1 MFASSLWIL
10 FPSPCRALV
19 KSLWTGSHMTLE
31 GDLKDTLQSV
41 KKKEEH
47 PFCDFVIN
55 IGVNVC
61 QSTAGV
67 LLLISINF
75 LHQSL
80 ASDTF
85 ISALYINL

>member
-1 MFASSLWIL
+1 
-10 FPSPCRALV
+10 
-19 KSLWTGSHMTLE
+19 MTLE

-55 IGVNVC
+55 IGINVC

>member
-1 MFASSLWIL
+1 
-10 FPSPCRALV
+10 
-19 KSLWTGSHMTLE
+19 MTLE

-61 QSTAGV
+61 QST
-67 LLLISINF
+67 L
-75 LHQSL
+75 
-80 ASDTF
+80 TF
-85 ISALYINL
+85 KVKRTVGCTSHVFPVFMGCGYSHRCSVVT